1 MYGKFDHNIDDKGR
15 VFVPAKL
22 RETLGD
28 EFYVSLGLRKC
39 LNIYTAE
46 KWAEIQEKV
55 TSLPMSM
62 REDMLVIF
70 GNTTQ
75 CRPDKQGRITLTAE
89 QRSYGDLGQEVT
101 IIGQGDHAE
110 IWDAASY
117 KAQEAERMN
126 PASVRAVL
134 GAMGI

>member
-1 MYGKFDHNIDDKGR
+1 MYGKYDHNIDDKGR

-46 KWAEIQEKV
+46 KWAEIQDKV
-55 TSLPMSM
+55 TTLPMSM

-70 GNTTQ
+70 DDISLAPGNI
-75 CRPDKQGRITLTAE
+75 RIRKKGSAGGHNGIKSIIALHGVLQVSHGFMFLQFQMRRCVLA
-89 QRSYGDLGQEVT
+89 GDRW
-101 IIGQGDHAE
+101 E
-110 IWDAASY
+110 I
-117 KAQEAERMN
+117 R
-126 PASVRAVL
+126 R
-134 GAMGI
+134 